1 MKKIGKY
8 EILEEL
14 GRGGMGVVYK
24 AYDSLMERQV
34 AVKVILEMALEMPE
48 VKSRFY
54 REARTA
60 GKLSHENIT
69 IVHDVSEDEGR
80 PYIVMEYLTGSDLRS
95 LLDRHEPM
103 TLAQKLD
110 YATQICRG
118 LAYSHSMDIIHRDIK
133 PANIRILGN
142 GKVKVMDFGIARLGS
157 SNLTST
163 GAVIGTPFYMSPEQI
178 QGRKIDKRSDIFSF
192 GVLFY
197 ELLTDK
203 KPFSADEPTAVMYK
217 IVNETPEAIEE
228 TKIDHHPG
236 LQEIVSKTLEKDPGR
251 RYQDLNEVA
260 DHLQTLL
267 IKLKSEEKKGAEE
280 QRKKIERLLSES
292 KNLLKKNRFKKA
304 IDAAEEAIR
313 IDKTN
318 SEAAKLLNEIKQ
330 SEERERKRVLV
341 EEKLQ
346 SARKLVNA
354 KQYAQALGVLEE
366 VGKIEPQ
373 HPEAAQLARVAKAG
387 ITEFATKIDPHLAE
401 TKAIGGDLSETR
413 AVSTRVAEER
423 FVAPE
428 IGRISGESFL
438 TTLLKKKIYLIAAS
452 VILIVGVG
460 IVYRFFIY
468 APTPPMGYVSLNVL
482 PWAEVARIVNNAGGE
497 VPLKEKHVTPCR
509 LVLKEGTYN
518 IHFINPAFA
527 KPLIITI
534 NVKNEEIQEVKKEMP
549 GYDYRQGIPKF

>member
-1 MKKIGKY
+1 
-8 EILEEL
+8 
-14 GRGGMGVVYK
+14 
-24 AYDSLMERQV
+24 
-34 AVKVILEMALEMPE
+34 MPE

-110 YATQICRG
+110 YAIQICRG

-236 LQEIVSKTLEKDPGR
+236 LQEIVSKTLEKDPAR

-260 DHLQTLL
+260 DHLETLL

-280 QRKKIERLLSES
+280 QKKKIEKLLSES
-292 KNLLKKNRFKKA
+292 KNLLRKNKFKKA
-304 IDAAEEAIR
+304 IDAAEEAAR
-313 IDKTN
+313 IDRTN
-318 SEAAKLLNEIKQ
+318 SEAARLIDEIKQ
-330 SEERERKRVLV
+330 SEERERKRAIA
-341 EEKLQ
+341 EEKLP
-346 SARKLVNA
+346 SARKLVSA
-354 KQYAQALGVLEE
+354 KQYVQALRVLDEIA
-366 VGKIEPQ
+366 KIDPQ
-373 HPEAAQLARVAKAG
+373 NPEAAQLAKIAKAG

-401 TKAIGGDLSETR
+401 TKAVGADFAETR
-413 AVSTRVAEER
+413 AVSTRVIDDMPVVLDR
-423 FVAPE
+423 P
-428 IGRISGESFL
+428 GGESFL
-438 TTLLKKKIYLIAAS
+438 TTLLKKKAFLIAACAVL
-452 VILIVGVG
+452 VIGAGV
-460 IVYRFFIY
+460 VYRFVIY
-468 APTPPMGYVSLNVL
+468 TPTPQMGYVSLTVL
-482 PWAEVARIVNNAGGE
+482 PWAEVARIENSAGGD
-497 VPLKEKHVTPCR
+497 VPLKEKPVTPCR
-509 LVLKEGTYN
+509 LFLREGTYN
-518 IHFINPAFA
+518 IHFSNPAFA
-527 KPLIITI
+527 KPLIITV
-534 NVKNEEIQEVKKEMP
+534 NVKYGEIQEVRKEMP
-549 GYDYRQGIPKF
+549 GYDYKQGIPKF